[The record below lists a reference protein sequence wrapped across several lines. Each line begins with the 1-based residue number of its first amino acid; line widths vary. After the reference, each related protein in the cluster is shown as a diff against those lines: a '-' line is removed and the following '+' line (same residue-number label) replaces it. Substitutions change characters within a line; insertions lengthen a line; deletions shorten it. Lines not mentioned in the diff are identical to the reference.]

1 MTARTSS
8 PPPSGGRT
16 SGIAILVGGRFAW
29 LLLQVVALA
38 IYFRVLG
45 KEAYGIAV
53 AVSLYRGLM
62 KLLDLEIPSGALQ
75 RLSVAFHSDE
85 NRAWRLF
92 RTTLGMQSLVALAGA
107 LVLVLGPVLAPLSA
121 ESKAYPALGAMFAV
135 AAAQH
140 VTDTLSSTL
149 TIPFMARER
158 FRQLAVF
165 DSYLPMVFT
174 TLMVG
179 GVLMFR
185 TPLALTIGTAAESL
199 AGLLVKVALYRKTE
213 SLAVLRPRL
222 ELPLAREIFNVGWR
236 VYLTNLSSKIGSTAD
251 KLIIEHVLGPDAV
264 GFYNAAVRIPQV
276 MLETFTRMS
285 EAITPNMTAVAAH
298 DPKAFSELLR
308 RNALVVATV
317 SATGI
322 VAIGGL
328 GVPLIQAWIKSTDP
342 AAGLIVLLMALYY
355 GLEQHF
361 STFTRGFFAQNK
373 ISWMLPFTIWNTTIT
388 LLLTGPLARHV
399 GLGGVAAMNLGID
412 LVQIVPITYVTV
424 RVIAPEIVFRPF
436 LLRSV
441 AIIGTGFAVAT
452 LFFLVSRH
460 TPMGL
465 RSYLWI
471 PFGWVPGAATL
482 LILLGSG
489 LGQMPDA
496 VWNRVPGRLQR
507 FRRVPIDAAL

>member
-1 MTARTSS
+1 MAEQTVS
-8 PPPSGGRT
+8 PSPKGRT
-16 SGIAILVGGRFAW
+16 SGIAVLVGGRFAW

-45 KEAYGIAV
+45 AEAYGVAV

-62 KLLDLEIPSGALQ
+62 KLLDLEIPSGSLQ
-75 RLSVAFHSDE
+75 RLSVAFRGDE
-85 NRAWRLF
+85 ARAWRLF
-92 RTTLGMQSLVALAGA
+92 GTTLGLQSLVALVGA
-107 LVLVLGPVLAPLSA
+107 ALLVFGPVLAPLSS
-121 ESKAYPALGAMFAV
+121 ETKMYPALGAMFAF
-135 AAAQH
+135 AAVQH
-140 VTDTLSSTL
+140 VTDTFSSTL

-158 FRQLAVF
+158 FRQLAIF

-174 TLMVG
+174 VLMVG
-179 GVLMFR
+179 GVLFFR

-199 AGLLVKVALYRKTE
+199 AGLLVKVVLYRRTE

-222 ELPLAREIFNVGWR
+222 EPALAHEIFNVGWR

-251 KLIIEHVLGPDAV
+251 KLIIEHVLGSAAV
-264 GFYNAAVRIPQV
+264 GLYNAAVRIPQV

-298 DPKAFSELLR
+298 EPRAFSELLR

-328 GVPLIQAWIKSTDP
+328 GTPLIQAWIKSSDP
-342 AAGLIVLLMALYY
+342 TAGLIVLLMALYY

-361 STFTRGFFAQNK
+361 STYTRGFFAQNK
-373 ISWMLPFTIWNTTIT
+373 IAWMLPFTIWNTTIT

-412 LVQIVPITYVTV
+412 LLQIVPITYVTV
-424 RVIAPEIVFRPF
+424 RVIAPDLAFRPL
-436 LLRSV
+436 LLRSTM
-441 AIIGTGFAVAT
+441 ILGTGFVVAV
-452 LFFLVSRH
+452 LFFMLSRG
-460 TPMGL
+460 TPIG
-465 RSYLWI
+465 I
-471 PFGWVPGAATL
+471 A
-482 LILLGSG
+482 
-489 LGQMPDA
+489 
-496 VWNRVPGRLQR
+496 
-507 FRRVPIDAAL
+507 